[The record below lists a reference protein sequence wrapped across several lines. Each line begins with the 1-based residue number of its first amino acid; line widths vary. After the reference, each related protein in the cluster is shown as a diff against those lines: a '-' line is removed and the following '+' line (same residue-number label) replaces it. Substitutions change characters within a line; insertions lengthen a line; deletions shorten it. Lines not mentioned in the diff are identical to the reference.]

1 MKFKLVLLMIA
12 LAMVL
17 GLVSGQSTSFC
28 ANDTTVYLP
37 LLLRPQPTPTPTR
50 TLPPTPT
57 RTPAPTSTPTSS
69 DYATRVVQLVN
80 QERARA
86 GCAPLAIH
94 SALMRA
100 ALEHSTDMALND
112 FLSHTGSDGSQ
123 PWDRMTRAGYNW
135 SQAAENIAA
144 GYSSPESVVQ
154 GWMGSPGHRNNIL
167 NCSLR
172 DTGVGYY
179 YLAQDTGTVNYHHYW
194 TQVFGTPR

>member
-1 MKFKLVLLMIA
+1 MKLKAKLIVPVIA

-17 GLVSGQSTSFC
+17 SLIFGQLAWSR
-28 ANDTTVYLP
+28 ANGTTVYLP

-50 TLPPTPT
+50 TPTPT
-57 RTPAPTSTPTSS
+57 PTPTSS

-94 SALMRA
+94 SALVRA

-135 SQAAENIAA
+135 SQAGENIAA

-154 GWMGSPGHRNNIL
+154 GWMNSPGHRGNIL
-167 NCSLR
+167 NCAFR